1 MKKKTLGIIIVS
13 VLGAAAIFC
22 SAMFTQQYLD
32 AKNSKAAVSCQSL
45 MLDTISRSDTIPAMD
60 VRTPDADVGHEARI
74 GRISD
79 DAVFYLMSRGI
90 PEEEARAMIVS
101 GFADNVSKELPL
113 EYAMEMNNLIRLE
126 MKGSIG

>member
-1 MKKKTLGIIIVS
+1 MKIALINENS
-13 VLGAAAIFC
+13 QA
-22 SAMFTQQYLD
+22 
-32 AKNSKAAVSCQSL
+32 AKNALIEATLRKVVEPMGHEVVNYGMYAA
-45 MLDTISRSDTIPAMD
+45 D
-60 VRTPDADVGHEARI
+60 DAVGHEARI